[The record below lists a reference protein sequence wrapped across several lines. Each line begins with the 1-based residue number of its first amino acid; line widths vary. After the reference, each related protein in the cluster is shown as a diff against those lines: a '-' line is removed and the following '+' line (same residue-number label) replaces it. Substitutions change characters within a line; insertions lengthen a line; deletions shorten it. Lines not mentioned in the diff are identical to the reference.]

1 MDTCLSSNHS
11 PEAVDKLNNCAG
23 KPAPPQFLVFPLS
36 SPPRN
41 LVRGSPSSRQ
51 TLTSNPSKVVQNS
64 IVSNVEKCLRMM
76 DILRAQNGVVDKVLS
91 FFAHVRNGCQLPRMK
106 RWRNMSIPSN
116 SNFAAILPGNSV
128 AGVVVTNGISNF
140 LNIYNT
146 VLVVRLVLTWFP
158 NAPPAIVSP
167 LSTLCDPY
175 LNIFR
180 GLIPPLGG
188 LDLSPILAF
197 LVLNAFTSAAAAL
210 PAELPSTEGSKGII
224 QTREMASSSCLTSSQ
239 KKWMRRFSR
248 SKESSSNGEV

>member
-23 KPAPPQFLVFPLS
+23 KPAPQFLIFPLS
-36 SPPRN
+36 SPPWN
-41 LVRGSPSSRQ
+41 LIRGSPFSRQ
-51 TLTSNPSKVVQNS
+51 TLSSNPSKVVQEVQKS
-64 IVSNVEKCLRMM
+64 IASNVEKCLRMM
-76 DILRAQNGVVDKVLS
+76 DILRAQNRVLDKVLS
-91 FFAHVRNGCQLPRMK
+91 FYAHIRNGCQLPRMNK
-106 RWRNMSIPSN
+106 WNMSIPSN

-210 PAELPSTEGSKGII
+210 PAELPSTEGLKGII
-224 QTREMASSSCLTSSQ
+224 QTREMASSCLTSSQ

-248 SKESSSNGEV
+248 SKETSSNGEV